1 MGATYHIHMCNR
13 AARYILYYGVRR
25 GSRIN
30 PDETTVVCSLQG
42 SGERCSETRQVGD
55 DFRCNE
61 VGPIYFGVFG
71 IYGVLTLFRE
81 VIMTGKRLQVDLVLT

>member
-1 MGATYHIHMCNR
+1 MSDVAKLDR
-13 AARYILYYGVRR
+13 
-25 GSRIN
+25 S
-30 PDETTVVCSLQG
+30 
-42 SGERCSETRQVGD
+42 GD
-55 DFRCNE
+55 DFRCNK